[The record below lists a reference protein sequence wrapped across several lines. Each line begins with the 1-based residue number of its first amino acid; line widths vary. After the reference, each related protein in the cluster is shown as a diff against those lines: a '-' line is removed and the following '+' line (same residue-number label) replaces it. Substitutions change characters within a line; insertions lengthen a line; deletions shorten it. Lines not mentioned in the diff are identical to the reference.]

1 MYHTY
6 DKRDR
11 YHWCR
16 SVFTSRGGDEPRPI
30 EHRLYRAIAGQLLAA
45 IAISILVAYV
55 FSTANLRHEFENAVQ
70 TQTASIRE
78 VVTGLIKRG
87 DYVGVS
93 EVGGVMVAIDH
104 VSQLRIET
112 ASGYVLADV
121 ERQTPPIR
129 HREDVELRDENGVLL
144 GRMLI
149 GFNDERYA
157 EHRRMNFLLVIIGLV
172 VFSMTSSVFMLS
184 FVRAAVVKP
193 LVSLS
198 RRLSRHKPDTA
209 LLEDVSQFHTEEIRT
224 LARLFRGLIEEITSI
239 ARTDAVT
246 GIRNRFAFDNRI
258 RSIAFPPS
266 PEVAVV
272 IVDIDH
278 FKRLNDQLGHF
289 ICDGLLRKV
298 GARLES
304 VAGATADAYRLGG
317 DEFAIVIVGT
327 AEIERVIESIP
338 NLFRNPIRLE
348 GGESVQMTGSV
359 GVARAPE
366 DVMNAQDLLK
376 AADMALYEA
385 KRRGRN
391 QVVSYSAALRH
402 KVNAMTHTID
412 VASRP
417 ARPLV
422 GDFICG
428 QPGRLFAIDRRKGD
442 NLRPLTARLSPATV
456 DRSPSNEDPAVS
468 GKPKLQDTA

>member
-1 MYHTY
+1 
-6 DKRDR
+6 
-11 YHWCR
+11 
-16 SVFTSRGGDEPRPI
+16 
-30 EHRLYRAIAGQLLAA
+30 
-45 IAISILVAYV
+45 
-55 FSTANLRHEFENAVQ
+55 
-70 TQTASIRE
+70 
-78 VVTGLIKRG
+78 
-87 DYVGVS
+87 
-93 EVGGVMVAIDH
+93 
-104 VSQLRIET
+104 
-112 ASGYVLADV
+112 
-121 ERQTPPIR
+121 
-129 HREDVELRDENGVLL
+129 
-144 GRMLI
+144 
-149 GFNDERYA
+149 
-157 EHRRMNFLLVIIGLV
+157 
-172 VFSMTSSVFMLS
+172 
-184 FVRAAVVKP
+184 
-193 LVSLS
+193 
-198 RRLSRHKPDTA
+198 
-209 LLEDVSQFHTEEIRT
+209 
-224 LARLFRGLIEEITSI
+224 
-239 ARTDAVT
+239 
-246 GIRNRFAFDNRI
+246 
-258 RSIAFPPS
+258 
-266 PEVAVV
+266 
-272 IVDIDH
+272 
-278 FKRLNDQLGHF
+278 
-289 ICDGLLRKV
+289 LRKV

-422 GDFICG
+422 GEIVCG
-428 QPGRLFAIDRRKGD
+428 QSGRLFARRAGD
-442 NLRPLTARLSPATV
+442 NLRPLTARLSPATI
-456 DRSPSNEDPAVS
+456 DRSPSNEDPAVT